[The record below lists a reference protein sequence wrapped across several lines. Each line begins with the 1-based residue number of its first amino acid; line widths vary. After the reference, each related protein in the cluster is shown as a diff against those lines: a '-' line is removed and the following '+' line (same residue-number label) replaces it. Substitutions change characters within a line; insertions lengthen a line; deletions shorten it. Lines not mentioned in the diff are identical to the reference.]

1 MARYIDVEGYRK
13 LFDEEYKKT
22 RELICEGETH
32 LDNLAEGFSE
42 ASRVIDRIPTA
53 DVAPRAEVER
63 LERILNSYTLQYG
76 TVRDKQKVID
86 EAKSE
91 VAREIFEELEERIA
105 VRTFTSKS
113 EDYADGC
120 FDTIEWVDS
129 KIAELK
135 KKYMEE
141 NE

>member
-1 MARYIDVEGYRK
+1 MKDRLVRLLQNNSYLDVLDDEHWMSAAEQLIANGV
-13 LFDEEYKKT
+13 LFD
-22 RELICEGETH
+22 
-32 LDNLAEGFSE
+32 
-42 ASRVIDRIPTA
+42 A

-63 LERILNSYTLQYG
+63 LERILNSYALQYG

-91 VAREIFEELEERIA
+91 VAREIFEEIERYIALNSYQGDAFTGRFLSIELE
-105 VRTFTSKS
+105 
-113 EDYADGC
+113 DD
-120 FDTIEWVDS
+120 
-129 KIAELK
+129 IAELK